1 MVLSIHAVPPN
12 VTTPEKNKVV
22 NINAQQSVTLICR
35 ATGNPQ
41 PQVLWINKRGPL
53 NNNCSGGMLNEA
65 FGEAALDHAAFDTN
79 NLFPPEAAPTAI
91 GEAPEVIGPRENC
104 SIQVFI
110 DNSSLPVT
118 TSELTIMDIHM
129 LESETFVCVAEN
141 GVDNLL
147 NTSESA
153 SIKLELDG
161 ECIHLCR

>member
-1 MVLSIHAVPPN
+1 
-12 VTTPEKNKVV
+12 
-22 NINAQQSVTLICR
+22 
-35 ATGNPQ
+35 
-41 PQVLWINKRGPL
+41 
-53 NNNCSGGMLNEA
+53 MLNEA
-65 FGEAALDHAAFDTN
+65 FGEAALDHTAFDTN
-79 NLFPPEAAPTAI
+79 NLFPSTAAPTPI

-110 DNSSLPVT
+110 DTSGLPVT
-118 TSELTIMDIHM
+118 TSELTIMDIHL

-161 ECIHLCR
+161 QCINFIHMINFLIVFFL